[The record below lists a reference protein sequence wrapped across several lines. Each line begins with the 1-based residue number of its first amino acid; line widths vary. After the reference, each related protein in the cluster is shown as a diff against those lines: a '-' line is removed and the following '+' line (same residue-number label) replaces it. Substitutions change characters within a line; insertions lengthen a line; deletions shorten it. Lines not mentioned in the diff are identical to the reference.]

1 MIPELFTEIVTPC
14 FRRRRRNIRLH
25 FFPRRIAR
33 VVRKPIRVRCR
44 SVPHGDS
51 VRRPSHIL
59 VVDDDREICELV
71 GRVVEREG
79 YRVSRAADGTGMRR
93 AIEKGSIDLIVLD
106 VMLPGKDG
114 LMLCRELRA
123 EHIATPIIMLT
134 AKGDDI
140 DRILGLE
147 MGADDYLP
155 KPFNSRELLARIK
168 AVLRRTPEAAEKPL
182 KTEGRIIRFAGWKL
196 DSGKRELLSSD
207 NVVVTLS
214 TGEFEL
220 LLAFVQHPQTVLSRD
235 QLLDLARG
243 RSAVLFDRS
252 IDIQVSRLRRK
263 LGDNPRDP
271 RIIKTVW
278 GGGYLFTPDVTRE

>member
-1 MIPELFTEIVTPC
+1 M
-14 FRRRRRNIRLH
+14 
-25 FFPRRIAR
+25 
-33 VVRKPIRVRCR
+33 KR
-44 SVPHGDS
+44 SP
-51 VRRPSHIL
+51 HIL
-59 VVDDDREICELV
+59 IVDDDREIGDLV
-71 GRVVEREG
+71 GRVLEREG
-79 YRVSRAADGTGMRR
+79 YRVSRAGDGAGMRW
-93 AIEKGSIDLIVLD
+93 ALEKGAIDLVVLD
-106 VMLPGKDG
+106 IMLPGKDG
-114 LMLCRELRA
+114 LTLCRELRA
-123 EHIATPIIMLT
+123 EQVETPVIMLT

-168 AVLRRTPEAAEKPL
+168 AVLRRTPGPGEQQAKGTPRFV
-182 KTEGRIIRFAGWKL
+182 GFAGWRL
-196 DSGKRELLSSD
+196 DTGKRELLSSD
-207 NVVVTLS
+207 DVVVTLS

-220 LLAFVQHPQTVLSRD
+220 LMAFVRRPQTVLSRD

-263 LGDNPRDP
+263 LGDNPKDP

-278 GGGYLFTPDVTRE
+278 GGGYLFTPDVTQE

>member
-1 MIPELFTEIVTPC
+1 M
-14 FRRRRRNIRLH
+14 
-25 FFPRRIAR
+25 
-33 VVRKPIRVRCR
+33 K
-44 SVPHGDS
+44 
-51 VRRPSHIL
+51 RPAHIL
-59 VVDDDREICELV
+59 IVEDDPEICELV
-71 GRVVEREG
+71 GRIVEGEG
-79 YRVSRAADGTGMRR
+79 HRVSRASDGAGMRR
-93 AIEKGSIDLIVLD
+93 VLEKGSIDLIVLD
-106 VMLPGKDG
+106 IMLPGKDG
-114 LMLCRELRA
+114 LTLCRELRA
-123 EHIATPIIMLT
+123 QQIATPIIMLT

-168 AVLRRTPEAAEKPL
+168 AVLRRTPLAERQTKE
-182 KTEGRIIRFAGWKL
+182 TARIIRFAGWQL
-196 DSGKRELLSSD
+196 DVGKRELLSAED
-207 NVVVTLS
+207 VVVTLS

-220 LLAFVQHPQTVLSRD
+220 LLAFVRHPQTVLSRD

-263 LGDNPRDP
+263 LGDNSRDP

>member
-1 MIPELFTEIVTPC
+1 M
-14 FRRRRRNIRLH
+14 
-25 FFPRRIAR
+25 
-33 VVRKPIRVRCR
+33 K
-44 SVPHGDS
+44 
-51 VRRPSHIL
+51 RPAHIL
-59 VVDDDREICELV
+59 IVDDDREICDLV
-71 GRVVEREG
+71 GRVVERDG
-79 YRVSRAADGTGMRR
+79 YRVSRASEGSGMRR
-93 AIEKGSIDLIVLD
+93 VLEKGAIDLIVLD

-114 LMLCRELRA
+114 LTLCRELRA
-123 EHIATPIIMLT
+123 EQIATPIIMLT
-134 AKGDDI
+134 AKGDDV

-168 AVLRRTPEAAEKPL
+168 AVLRRMPGPAERQSKNSA
-182 KTEGRIIRFAGWKL
+182 RIIRFSDWKL
-196 DSGKRELLSSD
+196 DTGKRELMSEEE
-207 NVVVTLS
+207 VVVTLS

-220 LLAFVQHPQTVLSRD
+220 LLAFLNHPQTVLSRD

-263 LGDNPRDP
+263 LGDNPREP

>member
-1 MIPELFTEIVTPC
+1 M
-14 FRRRRRNIRLH
+14 
-25 FFPRRIAR
+25 
-33 VVRKPIRVRCR
+33 K
-44 SVPHGDS
+44 
-51 VRRPSHIL
+51 RPAHIL
-59 VVDDDREICELV
+59 IVDDDREICELV

-79 YRVSRAADGTGMRR
+79 YRVSRATEATGMLRVL
-93 AIEKGSIDLIVLD
+93 EKGAIDLIVLD

-114 LMLCRELRA
+114 LTLCRELRA
-123 EHIATPIIMLT
+123 EQVSTPIIMLT
-134 AKGDDI
+134 AKGDEI

-168 AVLRRTPEAAEKPL
+168 AVLRRTPGYAERQSRAAP
-182 KTEGRIIRFAGWKL
+182 RIIGFGEWRL
-196 DSGKRELLSSD
+196 DTRKRELLSSED
-207 NVVVTLS
+207 VIVTLS

-220 LLAFVQHPQTVLSRD
+220 LLAFLRHPQVVLSRD
-235 QLLDLARG
+235 QLLDVARG

-278 GGGYLFTPDVTRE
+278 GGGYLFTPDVTQE

>member
-1 MIPELFTEIVTPC
+1 VKISP
-14 FRRRRRNIRLH
+14 
-25 FFPRRIAR
+25 
-33 VVRKPIRVRCR
+33 
-44 SVPHGDS
+44 
-51 VRRPSHIL
+51 HIL
-59 VVDDDREICELV
+59 IVDDDREILDLV

-79 YRVSRAADGTGMRR
+79 YRVSRAGDGPGMHR
-93 AIEKGSIDLIVLD
+93 ILEKGAIDLIVLD
-106 VMLPGKDG
+106 IMLPGKDG
-114 LMLCRELRA
+114 LTLCRELRGEQVA
-123 EHIATPIIMLT
+123 IPIIMLT

-168 AVLRRTPEAAEKPL
+168 AVLRRTPTTAQEQAKGLPRFI
-182 KTEGRIIRFAGWKL
+182 GFAGWRL
-196 DSGKRELLSSD
+196 DTGKRELLSSD
-207 NVVVTLS
+207 DVVVTLS
-214 TGEFEL
+214 TGEFGL
-220 LLAFVQHPQTVLSRD
+220 LLAFLGRPQTVLSRD

-263 LGDNPRDP
+263 LGDDPKEP

-278 GGGYLFTPDVTRE
+278 GGGYLFTPDVTHE

>member
-1 MIPELFTEIVTPC
+1 MT
-14 FRRRRRNIRLH
+14 
-25 FFPRRIAR
+25 
-33 VVRKPIRVRCR
+33 
-44 SVPHGDS
+44 
-51 VRRPSHIL
+51 RPAHIL
-59 VVDDDREICELV
+59 VVDDDREICDLV

-93 AIEKGSIDLIVLD
+93 VIQKDAIDLIVLD

-114 LMLCRELRA
+114 LALCRELRA
-123 EHIATPIIMLT
+123 EQISTPIIMLT
-134 AKGDDI
+134 ARGDEI

-168 AVLRRTPEAAEKPL
+168 AVLRRAPERAGKQPSSAA
-182 KTEGRIIRFAGWKL
+182 RIFRFAGWML
-196 DSGKRELLSSD
+196 DTGKRELLSSES
-207 NVVVTLS
+207 VIVTLS

-220 LLAFVQHPQTVLSRD
+220 LTAFLQHPQTVLSRD

-243 RSAVLFDRS
+243 RTAILFDRS